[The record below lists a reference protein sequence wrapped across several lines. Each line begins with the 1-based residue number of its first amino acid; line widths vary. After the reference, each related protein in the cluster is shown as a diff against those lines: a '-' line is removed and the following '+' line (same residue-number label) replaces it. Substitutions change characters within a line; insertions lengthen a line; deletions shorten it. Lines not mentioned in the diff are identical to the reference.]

1 VNDLVLDASAL
12 IALLRREPGAERV
25 ADLLPLAVIGTVN
38 LAEVVSKFA
47 RDGLPIDGLR
57 DTIDELD
64 LEILPFDE
72 ALAYRAGE
80 LRIATGRQGL
90 SLGDRACLA
99 LAERLGASAVT
110 ADRAWAGLDVGVTIE
125 LVR

>member
-25 ADLLPLAVIGTVN
+25 ADRLALAVIGTVN
-38 LAEVVSKFA
+38 LAEVVSKFV

-72 ALAYRAGE
+72 WLAYRAGE
-80 LRIATGRQGL
+80 LRIATRHHGL

-99 LAERLGASAVT
+99 LAERLGATAVT
-110 ADRAWAGLDVGVTIE
+110 ADRAWAALDVGIE
-125 LVR
+125 VELIR